1 MAITKQLKA
10 GNPADDAEIVSGAT
24 NQGKL
29 DDNTTGGAA
38 CVDQRIETTSDSNQ
52 YFDAKKAFTYS
63 SGTWQFIHDETRG
76 DQNTLV
82 QLRIVVASASGG
94 ELRTIHNFGQ
104 VSITAGGA
112 DQTFTTSTV
121 GAQTLTSTERLAV
134 LIFHDGADGERMET
148 GVDNVTTA
156 CDSRLLTPDEEVAGA
171 PPSSVLF
178 ERRRIV
184 RIPLA
189 LRR

>member
-1 MAITKQLKA
+1 MAITKQLKD

-38 CVDQRIETTSDSNQ
+38 CIDHRIETTSESNQ
-52 YFDAKKAFTYS
+52 YFDAKKAITYS

-76 DQNTLV
+76 DQDTSC
-82 QLRIVVASASGG
+82 QLRIVVASASGSQ
-94 ELRTIHNFGQ
+94 LRIIHDFG
-104 VSITAGGA
+104 VVTLTAA
-112 DQTFTTSTV
+112 ADDQTFTTSTV

-134 LIFHDGADGERMET
+134 FIFHDGVDGDRMQT
-148 GVDNVTTA
+148 GVDNVDTT

-171 PPSSVLF
+171 PPSSLF
-178 ERRRIV
+178 ERRIKIRL
-184 RIPLA
+184 PA
-189 LRR
+189 LIRR